1 MIMFL
6 SLMAAAAATT
16 KILTAAKI
24 AATVGSV
31 CIAAQPVVDEIK
43 RRHED

>member
-1 MIMFL
+1 MIMSFV
-6 SLMAAAAATT
+6 AATVVTT

-24 AATVGSV
+24 VAAVGSV

-43 RRHED
+43 RNRQ